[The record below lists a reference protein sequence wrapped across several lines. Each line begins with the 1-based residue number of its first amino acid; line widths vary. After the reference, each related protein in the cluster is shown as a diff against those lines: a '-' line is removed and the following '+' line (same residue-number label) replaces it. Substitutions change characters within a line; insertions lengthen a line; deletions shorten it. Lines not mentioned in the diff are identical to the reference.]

1 MRKTNWELADT
12 PKLTDEGEALVSLTS
27 SLVPSLPWVRG
38 GEAGEEGAGCSG
50 EWCPYQAYSTT

>member
-12 PKLTDEGEALVSLTS
+12 PKLTDEGKALVSLTS

-38 GEAGEEGAGCSG
+38 GEAGEEGAGCRG
-50 EWCPYQAYSTT
+50 DVCLYQACRTT